1 MDHPRPKPLS
11 GSCHAAAITPAARP
25 PRPSL
30 LPHRK
35 AQKYHFTHA
44 LSSVYVVFSP
54 AGPWFHEFRDPAP
67 ANLHGSPASTGLR
80 CQVCPSSLCSIRT
93 ITPEAHRDI
102 PASSIPST
110 NHRPAVAHEG
120 QDRRVAFVTPKS
132 RAGVAG
138 GPLGRRYSGT
148 RLDAGTVSEQTPAR
162 GGHPQT
168 VDIHL
173 NSCGSRWSLPTNH
186 RAQRTECP
194 GRITFDHQPRG

>member
-1 MDHPRPKPLS
+1 MKGTASVVEDGTREIRMWLRVNYERKHCRRGRQTYGSSSTQTAFWFLPRGSHHS
-11 GSCHAAAITPAARP
+11 GRPP

-35 AQKYHFTHA
+35 AQKYHFAHA

-102 PASSIPST
+102 PASSISST

-120 QDRRVAFVTPKS
+120 QDRRVVFVTPKS
-132 RAGVAG
+132 RPGVAG
-138 GPLGRRYSGT
+138 GPPGRRYSGT
-148 RLDAGTVSEQTPAR
+148 RLGAGTVSEQTPVR
-162 GGHPQT
+162 GELQT
-168 VDIHL
+168 VNI
-173 NSCGSRWSLPTNH
+173 
-186 RAQRTECP
+186 
-194 GRITFDHQPRG
+194 